1 MDPSPS
7 AELGLGTAPVRMQ
20 EHILHSSDVGRA
32 VELMSMT
39 LQELKQ
45 HVGGKYANWP
55 ELWHAA
61 AAAQPNLSQK
71 KWLQSV
77 AQSILLQNPL
87 AAPGDVALPPRG
99 MAQPIAPAHPT
110 ATAIPVAPAHPIAT
124 AIPVAPAHPIA
135 TAIPVAVLRDGVWLH
150 PSSLPPSPPVT
161 PVERTSH
168 AGATCETRSSE
179 FDAWVANRLRVPL
192 LLVVAAM
199 LFDLRGFG
207 SVRTLDEGDSGDEV
221 VGFMFPALAI
231 LYLAHHC
238 AGGHDGQALSR
249 TLQYAPSMFGIA
261 FMSCEIFEWT
271 TDHDLGFRCPVST
284 ASGLL
289 ASLCAPIMFA
299 TTSQLPRAH
308 RLALHGAHFVLLSIL
323 ISVVLYSGHELF
335 WHRLV
340 GFVSYHA
347 ALGACF
353 LYRHAAFRAWQGGA
367 DTSPCPTAVLVAK
380 T

>member
-1 MDPSPS
+1 
-7 AELGLGTAPVRMQ
+7 
-20 EHILHSSDVGRA
+20 
-32 VELMSMT
+32 MT

-45 HVGGKYANWP
+45 HVGGKCASWP
-55 ELWHAA
+55 SCGMRPRP
-61 AAAQPNLSQK
+61 QPSLSQK

-87 AAPGDVALPPRG
+87 ATSDVALRPS
-99 MAQPIAPAHPT
+99 MAQPIARRIRPPQRFSRPGASDRHSDSSR
-110 ATAIPVAPAHPIAT
+110 
-124 AIPVAPAHPIA
+124 PAHPIA

-238 AGGHDGQALSR
+238 AGGHDGSALSR
-249 TLQYAPSMFGIA
+249 ALQYAPSMFAIA
-261 FMSCEIFEWT
+261 FISAEIFEWT

-380 T
+380 TETKNFEPATGPQDGPRA